1 MNYVVCDLETTGLDP
16 EKDEIIEVGLVRLE
30 MGSIAG
36 TFHSLVR
43 PGRLLPVKIKRL
55 TGLGDQ
61 ELCSSPTIDLVLP
74 EVIGFIGDSPVVG
87 HNVSFDAGFLSAA
100 LGGCLPNPLYDTRE
114 LARFVLPGTSSYR
127 LESLCTFLGI
137 EMPVQH
143 RALDD
148 AVATARLF
156 LVLMEKLNEFDL
168 NVLTQLNDFLS
179 KANSNWA
186 PVMSDLVK
194 KKLSR
199 FPDQKLFF
207 YPFQVMEEPE
217 SGKSRTAPGTNEDGT
232 GVELEQ
238 EKVLTFME
246 GISSC
251 LPGYER
257 RPQQEAM
264 AVEVTGALNKGQY
277 LLVEAGTGVGKSM
290 AYLIPAVLWSLL
302 KRQRVM
308 VSTHTINLQEQL
320 WFKDIPLLQQL
331 LNQPFRVALVKGR
344 QNYLCLRRW
353 FSMTDSDFTPEE
365 AALFARILTWLTV
378 TRTGDRSELNLIG
391 QENEWWYLVCAD
403 ADGCLGSRCRWFQRA
418 CFVIRARREA
428 EEADLIITNHSLL
441 FSDLRVENRVLPAYG
456 PLIIDEA
463 HHLED
468 SATLHLGCQVSRGA
482 FNRWF
487 GMTGKNLVKL
497 AEIVPPA
504 GDLLRWNNTMA
515 EVKEAVAL
523 TTEACRTFFTMLT
536 EILIRTSPDN
546 GEGYSK
552 ITFRL
557 NPLLLSRISE
567 WAVLSDYYAGLVNYF
582 DNLTGALHKLRELL
596 ELWAISEESW
606 EGLAFDLTQVI
617 KAGLQ
622 VIEDLGFIFNCRDDG
637 YVYWVETGS
646 LQQESTVLLA
656 APVAVG
662 DLLYEQ
668 LFKNKECIIFTS
680 ATLTIDGSFEHYLER
695 TGLSRLSPE
704 KLVSVRLDS
713 PFSYEKQA
721 LLCIA
726 RDLPLPGAVP
736 EEEYLDALAAALKD
750 LIGAVRGKTMV
761 LFTSH
766 RTLREVYG
774 RLKPALEEMDIC
786 LLGHNIDGG
795 RSRLLEEFRTT
806 ERTILFG
813 AASFW
818 EGVDIQG
825 ESLQCVII
833 VKLPFWSPGI
843 PVVEARLEELARQ
856 DRDGFFSLSLPQA
869 VIRFKQGFG
878 RLIRSRQDR
887 GIVVVL
893 DRRLVEKKYGRHFLN
908 SLPLRSH
915 VRGDTGMISRKVA
928 EWLADID
935 SEPVS
940 WHIMENAEQ
949 VAGYLKRY

>member
-1 MNYVVCDLETTGLDP
+1 MEYVVCDLETTGLNP
-16 EKDEIIEVGLVRLE
+16 ENDEIIEIGLVRLE
-30 MGSIAG
+30 MGNIAG

-43 PGRLLPVKIKRL
+43 PGRPLPVKIKRL
-55 TGLGDQ
+55 TGLDDQ
-61 ELCSSPTIDLVLP
+61 KLCSSPTIDLVLP
-74 EVIGFIGDSPVVG
+74 EAINFIGGSPVVG

-100 LGGCLPNPLYDTRE
+100 LGRFLPNLLYDTRE
-114 LARFVLPGTSSYR
+114 LARLVLPGAFSYR
-127 LESLCTFLGI
+127 LGSLCASLGI
-137 EMPVQH
+137 DMPVQH

-156 LVLMEKLNEFDL
+156 LVLMERLKEFDL
-168 NVLTQLNDFLS
+168 NILIQLNDFLS
-179 KANSNWA
+179 KASSNWL
-186 PVMSDLVK
+186 PVVSNLVK
-194 KKLSR
+194 EKLSR
-199 FPDQKLFF
+199 FPDQKLPF

-217 SGKSRTAPGTNEDGT
+217 FGKSRGAPGTNGDGT

-238 EKVLTFME
+238 EKVLTFIRE
-246 GISSC
+246 EISSC

-257 RPQQEAM
+257 RPQQETM
-264 AVEVTGALNKGQY
+264 AVEVTGALNKGKY
-277 LLVEAGTGVGKSM
+277 LLAEAGTGVGKSM

-308 VSTHTINLQEQL
+308 VATHTISLQEQL
-320 WFKDIPLLQQL
+320 WVKDVPLLQQL
-331 LNQPFRVALVKGR
+331 LKQPFRVALVKGR

-353 FSMTDSDFTPEE
+353 FGMTGGDFTPEE

-378 TRTGDRSELNLIG
+378 TRTGDRSELNLAG
-391 QENEWWYLVCAD
+391 QENELWYMVCAD
-403 ADGCLGSRCRWFQRA
+403 TDSCLGSRCRWFQRA

-468 SATLHLGCQVSRGA
+468 SATLHLGCQVSRGT

-487 GMTGKNLVKL
+487 GMVGKNLVKL

-504 GDLLRWNNTMA
+504 GDLLRWKNTMA
-515 EVKEAVAL
+515 EVKEAMAL

-536 EILIRTSPDN
+536 EILIRTNPDN
-546 GEGYSK
+546 GEGYPK

-567 WAVLSDYYAGLVNYF
+567 WAVLSDYYAGLVSDA
-582 DNLTGALHKLRELL
+582 DNLIGALRKLKELL

-606 EGLAFDLTQVI
+606 AGPAFDLMQVI
-617 KAGLQ
+617 KTGLQ

-646 LQQESTVLLA
+646 LQQESTALLA

-680 ATLTIDGSFEHYLER
+680 ATLTINGSFEYYLER
-695 TGLSRLSPE
+695 TGLNRLSPE
-704 KLVSVRLDS
+704 KLVPVRLDS

-736 EEEYLDALAAALKD
+736 DEEYLDLLAAALRD

-806 ERTILFG
+806 DKAILFG

-818 EGVDIQG
+818 EGVDIPG
-825 ESLQCVII
+825 EALQCVIM
-833 VKLPFWSPGI
+833 VKLPFGSPVI

-856 DRDGFFSLSLPQA
+856 DRDGFFSLSLPEA

-887 GIVVVL
+887 GVVVVL
-893 DRRLVEKKYGRHFLN
+893 DRRIVGKKYGRHFLN

-935 SEPVS
+935 NKPAS
-940 WHIMENAEQ
+940 WQIMKNIKGIKIKYKE
-949 VAGYLKRY
+949 